1 MVSTNNFTN
10 FPLYLLYCLLSFLY
24 PIVIIQHFYFIS
36 KYTTNYIL
44 VYRTSSSGRPV
55 IILYLY
61 KNMLITNY
69 INIVN
74 SSGRTAFIIKYY
86 YKNNYLIKLNV
97 VLLGAYYYNV
107 FNHLKTM
114 LKN

>member
-1 MVSTNNFTN
+1 
-10 FPLYLLYCLLSFLY
+10 
-24 PIVIIQHFYFIS
+24 
-36 KYTTNYIL
+36 
-44 VYRTSSSGRPV
+44 
-55 IILYLY
+55 
-61 KNMLITNY
+61 MLITNY

-107 FNHLKTM
+107 FNNLKTM